1 MAIYELA
8 YSLHMPVHQILEM
21 PYEEFL
27 GWFKYFNVRPVGWR
41 EDNRTAMLLNA
52 QGVKKKPQELF
63 NSLKAIASQGTK
75 GSSHIDPNLMKLL
88 KSAKQ
93 GDEWNPDINYNQE
106 EEVEEY
112 AQFKG
117 SS

>member
-1 MAIYELA
+1 LAIYELA
-8 YSLHMPVHQILEM
+8 YNLHLPVHQILDM

-27 GWFKYFNVRPVGWR
+27 GWFKYFNSRPVGWR
-41 EDNRTAMLLNA
+41 EDNRTAMLLSA
-52 QGVKKKPQELF
+52 QGVKKKPQEIF
-63 NSLKAIASQGTK
+63 PSLKAIASQRTAS
-75 GSSHIDPNLMKLL
+75 SSHIDPNLMKLL

-93 GDEWNPDINYNQE
+93 GDQWDPTINYE
-106 EEVEEY
+106 EGEEDY